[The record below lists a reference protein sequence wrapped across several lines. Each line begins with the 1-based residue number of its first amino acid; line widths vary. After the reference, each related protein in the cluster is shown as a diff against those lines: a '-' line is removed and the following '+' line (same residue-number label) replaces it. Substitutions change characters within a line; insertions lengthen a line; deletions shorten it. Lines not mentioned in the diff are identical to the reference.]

1 MPDILISNEGPVRKI
16 RMNRADKKNALTLAM
31 YETMAST
38 IEDAGKSDSVKCLII
53 AGAPDVFCAGNDL
66 NDFVTMA
73 RSGGLATPIVR
84 FLHALARC
92 EKPLVAAVSG
102 AAVGVGTTM
111 LLHCDHVIAS
121 DSAVLLTPFVS
132 LGLVPEGGSS
142 LIAPRLMGHARAFSL
157 LVMGKPLS
165 AGQAKDAGIVNT
177 VVPAAELD
185 ARALTTANEIAALP
199 SESVVAARRLMRGLG
214 RRDRRA
220 YRRRGRS
227 LQDAARL
234 ARSAKGARGLPDAEA
249 LRISALRGRRG
260 RTGCWCCSA
269 DRTSVATRTGR
280 SCCPAS
286 LWTCRS
292 RCRDATPSPDGQA
305 APPACPDP

>member
-16 RMNRADKKNALTLAM
+16 RMNRPDKKNALTLAM

-53 AGAPDVFCAGNDL
+53 AGSPDVFCAGNDL
-66 NDFVTMA
+66 NDFVMMA
-73 RSGGLATPIVR
+73 RSGGLATPIIR

-111 LLHCDHVIAS
+111 LLHCDQVIAS

-165 AGQAKDAGIVNT
+165 AEQARDAGIVNV

-185 ARALTTANEIAALP
+185 ARALTTANEIGALP
-199 SESVVAARRLMRGLG
+199 SESVVEARRLMRGSVEEIVA
-214 RRDRRA
+214 RIDEEVEA
-220 YRRRGRS
+220 FKM
-227 LQDAARL
+227 RL
-234 ARSAKGARGLPDAEA
+234 ASPEA
-249 LRISALRGRRG
+249 QKAL
-260 RTGCWCCSA
+260 A
-269 DRTSVATRTGR
+269 AFLTRKR
-280 SCCPAS
+280 
-286 LWTCRS
+286 
-292 RCRDATPSPDGQA
+292 
-305 APPACPDP
+305 